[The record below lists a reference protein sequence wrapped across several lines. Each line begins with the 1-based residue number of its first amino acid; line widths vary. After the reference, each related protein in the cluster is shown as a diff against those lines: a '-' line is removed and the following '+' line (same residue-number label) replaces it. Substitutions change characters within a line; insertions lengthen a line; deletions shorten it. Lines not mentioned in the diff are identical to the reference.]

1 MTSVGSILGGAFRLV
16 RDHPLAVLVWGL
28 IHGAAFVALFF
39 ALRPLFL
46 VYADLI
52 SAMLAQQVSAAPGK
66 PPDLQVMQP
75 FIARMQAAAGIVFLA
90 EIGMFAL
97 LMILF
102 TASQRAVLRPA
113 ERSFFFLRVG
123 GDELRL
129 IGLAFFLAVCLG
141 IAFFIVEM
149 VLIILVVIIAVASGS
164 PAATGLLAL
173 IAFCVMM
180 GATIYFQVR
189 FSLAFPLSF
198 VRRNFI
204 IGEAWRLSKGRF
216 WTLFGAYFVLGLVY
230 MLLAAILFGV
240 AAAPF
245 VSELSQAPVT
255 PDTVRLAVQHQI
267 ERFMEPSPYS
277 LGLVVGNALLGG
289 LAIALFGGAVA
300 TAARDLLA
308 GDPALTA
315 DPA

>member
-1 MTSVGSILGGAFRLV
+1 
-16 RDHPLAVLVWGL
+16 
-28 IHGAAFVALFF
+28 
-39 ALRPLFL
+39 
-46 VYADLI
+46 
-52 SAMLAQQVSAAPGK
+52 
-66 PPDLQVMQP
+66 
-75 FIARMQAAAGIVFLA
+75 
-90 EIGMFAL
+90 
-97 LMILF
+97 MILF

-141 IAFFIVEM
+141 IAFFVVEM

-173 IAFCVMM
+173 VAFCVLM
-180 GATIYFQVR
+180 GATIYFEVR

-198 VRRNFI
+198 VRRNFV

-216 WTLFGAYFVLGLVY
+216 WTLFGAYFVVMLLY
-230 MLLAAILFGV
+230 MLISAILFGI
-240 AAAPF
+240 AAAPLI
-245 VSELSQAPVT
+245 SELAQAPNT
-255 PDTVRLAVQHQI
+255 PEAIQLAFQHQL
-267 ERFMEPSPYS
+267 ERVLALDPVLIGAM
-277 LGLVVGNALLGG
+277 VGGALLGG
-289 LAIALFGGAVA
+289 LMIALFGGAVA

-315 DPA
+315 DHGLIPTCDGDDPAPREIVGRRP